1 MKYNSF
7 DFSEKIISL
16 ADRAQKLLRPVFEK
30 IDSVAEYNSQKVL
43 RAFIDCRVAETHFA
57 ASTGYGYGDA
67 GRDVLDAVFAKA
79 VGAEDALVRHHFVS
93 GTHTLSVAL
102 FGLLRAGDTLL
113 SVTGKPYDT
122 MEEVIGI
129 RGDGNGSLKDFGIS
143 YRQVDLR
150 DGRPDLSAIRS
161 AAADRKIRVAYFQR
175 SRGYELRPSLSV
187 AQIAE
192 AIKVI
197 RSVNSDC
204 YIMIDNCYGEFVEI
218 DEPVSYGADIIAG
231 SLIKN
236 AGGGIAPC
244 GGYIAGS
251 ARAVEKCSYSLTTV
265 GTGREVGAS
274 LGHNRE
280 LFMGLF
286 NAPHVVG
293 EALKTAAFT
302 AAMANALG
310 FRAFPAFDEPRTD
323 IIQSVCLENSEN
335 LLKFCRGIQSCSPV
349 DSFAAPE
356 PWAMPGYESE
366 VIMAA
371 GAFTNGASIEIS
383 ADAPLR
389 EPYAVWLQ
397 GGLNY
402 HTAKIAV
409 MKAFDNL
416 SV

>member
-1 MKYNSF
+1 
-7 DFSEKIISL
+7 
-16 ADRAQKLLRPVFEK
+16 
-30 IDSVAEYNSQKVL
+30 
-43 RAFIDCRVAETHFA
+43 
-57 ASTGYGYGDA
+57 
-67 GRDVLDAVFAKA
+67 
-79 VGAEDALVRHHFVS
+79 
-93 GTHTLSVAL
+93 
-102 FGLLRAGDTLL
+102 
-113 SVTGKPYDT
+113 
-122 MEEVIGI
+122 
-129 RGDGNGSLKDFGIS
+129 
-143 YRQVDLR
+143 
-150 DGRPDLSAIRS
+150 
-161 AAADRKIRVAYFQR
+161 
-175 SRGYELRPSLSV
+175 
-187 AQIAE
+187 
-192 AIKVI
+192 
-197 RSVNSDC
+197 
-204 YIMIDNCYGEFVEI
+204 MIDNCYGEFVEI